1 VERWEAVSEL
11 KNLGELKSLV
21 EIGLLIEQVGN
32 APLSFLAE
40 VDESLA
46 RQVAEIRDWL
56 ARGLAEWK
64 GLPAEAKLALRVEEL
79 AKQVNWRRSRYDNE
93 CEFVYVDEAR
103 ELKEL
108 LEKCENGKIETGG
121 FAYYLRGN
129 VIKRYPRGNRKA
141 AQQAASQKPA
151 PQTAPQASQQAPQGG
166 GGK

>member
-1 VERWEAVSEL
+1 VGAVSEL

-21 EIGLLIEQVGN
+21 EIGLLVEQMGN
-32 APLSFLAE
+32 APLKFLAE
-40 VDESLA
+40 VDEGLA
-46 RQVAEIRDWL
+46 KQVAEIRDWL
-56 ARGLAEWK
+56 AKALAKWK
-64 GLPAEAKLALRVEEL
+64 ELPAEAKLEEL
-79 AKQVNWRRSRYDNE
+79 AKQVKWRRSKYDNE
-93 CEFVYVDEAR
+93 CEFVYVDEAP

-151 PQTAPQASQQAPQGG
+151 PQTAPQASPQAPQGG
-166 GGK
+166 GGG